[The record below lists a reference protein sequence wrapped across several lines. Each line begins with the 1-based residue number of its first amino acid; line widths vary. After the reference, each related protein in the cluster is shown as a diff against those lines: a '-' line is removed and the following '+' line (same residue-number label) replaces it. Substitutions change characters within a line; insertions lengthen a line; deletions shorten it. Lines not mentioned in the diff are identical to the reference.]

1 MKNRSLVELLEVGII
16 VVLIVLIVEEY
27 ILKSKIN
34 ENREVVK
41 NCIVN

>member
-1 MKNRSLVELLEVGII
+1 MELLEVGII